1 MASRTV
7 LARLVIDGVEGV
19 ITGFKAAGSAAVE
32 YGRVAQSA
40 GTTAT
45 RWVDKHQS
53 GLDKVGGSLLKM
65 GAVGALAL
73 GGMAKSAID
82 WESAWAGVTKTV
94 SGTPDQLAA
103 VEAGLRGMS
112 KVLPASHDEIA
123 AVAEAA
129 GQLGVKTGSVVDF
142 TRTMLDLGE
151 TTNLSAEEAASSLA
165 KMMNIMGTSQGDVD
179 RLGSTIVALGNNSA
193 TTEADIVA
201 MSQRIAGVGKQMG
214 LTEADVIGMAASLSS
229 VGVEA
234 EAGGTAVSTVMKKID
249 KDVREGGEGLEQWAQ
264 LAGVSS
270 SEFST
275 AWRSDAAGAVATLTE
290 GIGGMIARG
299 EDANGVLSDLGV
311 TGIRESDSLLRLA
324 GATKAAGGE
333 QDLLRESL
341 TLSADAWEA
350 NTALQ
355 KEAEQRYQTR
365 ASQAKIAINSIK
377 DEAITLG
384 QNLLPVFDSLVSG
397 IGSVVE
403 AISGLPDGVKSVATN
418 VLLVGTAGA
427 LAAGGVLKLVVG
439 LSRAKTAITALGIG
453 VRTATVAMGA
463 VGIAIAAAGTIL
475 SLWAGKQANA
485 KEQVDSYTAA
495 IREQGGVLG
504 DLTRDRAAQNLLDS
518 GAVDVAKELGVALSD
533 VTEAALGNEDAYRRV
548 TSATADEMDALN
560 DSIAAKALAGEY
572 TGDLA
577 EKQRQLTEQQQELTG
592 AVDGQRSV
600 FASAIEATSDMAE
613 LTGES
618 TDATKKSAAASQDDA
633 EKKQEQAE
641 AIQQAVDAQQ
651 AMIEETFNLANAM
664 LQISGSEIGMEAS
677 IDALTET
684 VAKNTKEYGENAGW
698 LDKSRESGRENQK
711 ALDDLA
717 QSTMTYTQ
725 TLYDQGYGAEEV
737 AAKTQGARDAWV
749 DARVAM
755 GGNRDESIKLAAA
768 LFAVPEQ
775 VVTTVATPGAKLSK
789 QEADDLNAALD
800 GLPDDVKSEIITV
813 ARRDGYDTAMRLLA
827 DANGKTATSTIN
839 IVTRL
844 STIGVS
850 STPIKGRVLPEAHGG
865 VVDYYASGAIRE
877 NHVAQIAPAGAWRVW
892 AEDETGGE
900 SYIPLHPSKRR
911 RSLDIWQET
920 GRRLGVR
927 NLASGAVL
935 GGPSLAVGSGSV
947 TNEFTF
953 GPGAFDNAFPGVR
966 TAAEI
971 ERVLTNLPQL
981 ARMNGAPRG

>member
-19 ITGFKAAGSAAVE
+19 ITGFKSAGSAAVE

-45 RWVDKHQS
+45 RWIDKHQS

-73 GGMAKSAID
+73 GGMAKAAID

-94 SGTPDQLAA
+94 SGTPDELSAL
-103 VEAGLRGMS
+103 EEGLRGLT

-123 AVAEAA
+123 GVAEAA
-129 GQLGVKTGSVVDF
+129 GQLGVGVDDVKDF
-142 TRTMLDLGE
+142 TEVMLNLGE

-201 MSQRIAGVGKQMG
+201 MSQRIAGVGAQMG
-214 LTEADVIGMAASLSS
+214 LTEADVLAMSAALSS
-229 VGVEA
+229 VGVES
-234 EAGGTAVSTVMKKID
+234 EAGGTAMSMVMKKID
-249 KDVREGGEGLEQWAQ
+249 AAVRENGDSLKDWAE

-275 AWRSDAAGAVATLTE
+275 AWKTDAAGAVATLTE

-299 EDANGVLSDLGV
+299 EDANGALSDLGI

-324 GATKAAGGE
+324 GATKVAGGE

-341 TLSADAWEA
+341 ALSADAWEA

-365 ASQAKIAINSIK
+365 ASQAKIALNSIK
-377 DEAITLG
+377 DEAITMG

-439 LSRAKTAITALGIG
+439 ISKAKTAIIALGIG
-453 VRTATVAMGA
+453 VRTATIAMGA
-463 VGIAIAAAGTIL
+463 VGIAVAAAGTIL
-475 SLWAGKQANA
+475 SLWAGKQADA
-485 KEQVDSYTAA
+485 KAQTDSYTAA
-495 IREQGGVLG
+495 IREQGSVLG

-533 VTEAALGNEDAYRRV
+533 VTEAALGNEDAYKRV
-548 TSATADEMDALN
+548 TTATADEMDVLN
-560 DSIAAKALAGEY
+560 DNIAAKALAGEY
-572 TGDLA
+572 TGDLS
-577 EKQRQLTEQQQELTG
+577 EKQRQLTEQQQELTE

-600 FASAIEATSDMAE
+600 FAGAIEDTADMAE

-618 TDATKKSAAASQDDA
+618 TDATKKSAAASQVDA
-633 EKKQEQAE
+633 EKKQAQAE

-664 LQISGSEIGMEAS
+664 LQMSGSEIGMEAS
-677 IDALTET
+677 IDSLTET
-684 VAKNTKEYGENAGW
+684 LAKNTEEYGENAGW

-725 TLYDQGYGAEEV
+725 TLHDQGYSAEEI
-737 AAKTQGARDAWV
+737 AAKTKGARDEWV
-749 DARVAM
+749 KARVAM
-755 GGNRDESIKLAAA
+755 GGNITESENLAAA

-789 QEADDLNAALD
+789 QEADDLNAALEGID
-800 GLPDDVKSEIITV
+800 PEVKSEIITV
-813 ARRDGYDTAMRLLA
+813 ANRDGYDIAMDLLRKA
-827 DANGKTATSTIN
+827 DGRTATSTIN

-935 GGPSLAVGSGSV
+935 GGASLAGGSGSV
-947 TNEFTF
+947 THEYMF
-953 GPGAFDNAFPGVR
+953 GPGSFDNAFPGVR

-971 ERVLTNLPQL
+971 ERVLMDFPLY
-981 ARMNGAPRG
+981 ARLNGAR